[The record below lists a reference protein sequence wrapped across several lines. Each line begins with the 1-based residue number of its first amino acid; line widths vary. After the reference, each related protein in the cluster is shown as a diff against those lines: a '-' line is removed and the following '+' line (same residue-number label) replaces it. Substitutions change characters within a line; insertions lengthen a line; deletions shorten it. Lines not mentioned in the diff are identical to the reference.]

1 MFSDV
6 ELDKEIERFIHG
18 YSNRFRPIPIPVDK
32 VAYTNMLKQKK
43 IKPISNLHMRFKGY
57 NVPTREFKDNK
68 IDYSSYPL
76 IDRPLTWCDLL
87 YRAACDVTEDKMVLI
102 TRFPIDSYLN
112 QYPSKVNIKS
122 TVETEP
128 MVINGK
134 LYKWYPKIRKED
146 INSNTSPLFSDTL
159 SICNGLINAMGMD
172 YDGDTAIV
180 KPIYTIEANQE
191 CKERANAKIQMI
203 GLDGK
208 SPRNVSKENIM
219 ALYSLTVQ
227 PDESIKLVDP
237 VF

>member
-1 MFSDV
+1 MRVLS
-6 ELDKEIERFIHG
+6 
-18 YSNRFRPIPIPVDK
+18 
-32 VAYTNMLKQKK
+32 T
-43 IKPISNLHMRFKGY
+43 IK
-57 NVPTREFKDNK
+57 
-68 IDYSSYPL
+68 
-76 IDRPLTWCDLL
+76 
-87 YRAACDVTEDKMVLI
+87 
-102 TRFPIDSYLN
+102 
-112 QYPSKVNIKS
+112 
-122 TVETEP
+122 TEP

-227 PDESIKLVDP
+227 PDESIKIVDP